1 MSTPDHPDV
10 TAPEGEWHRVHPLTP
25 YVRSWLLI
33 VALVWGVGNVFLDDV
48 LAAVVYGDPLD
59 VDFAG
64 TVQLVGLGLV
74 AAVLCGVLG
83 LVIGLG
89 VLSWWF
95 TRYQIT
101 ADHVRFRNGAIFR
114 TQRQARLDR
123 VQSIDIERKFLPR
136 IFGLASL
143 KFDVADGGTSAL
155 ELSYLRRD
163 KARELRHQL
172 LGAVREAA
180 PTGEA
185 PRGDTGPTL
194 GHDDAEASR
203 SVPAGPVN
211 GAHRPAP
218 WDNSPQAQELRA
230 RIAGSRSGRAAERD
244 SGRVVTAEAERSREV
259 RAAQRLGLLSDQ
271 DDADQQRR
279 VFTVPTSR
287 VLLSLLLSW
296 STVAAVFFAIVAVV
310 VVRLNPDSLRVLI
323 PSYLPV
329 VIIIV
334 SGLYNRLES
343 SWGFTLSE
351 VQVGVRVRSGL
362 LNERSSTI
370 PVGRVQALQVSKPML
385 WRVFDGHRVKVIT
398 AGKSGIEDMEG
409 LRSLVLPV
417 GSAQNVGQILHLV
430 LPFTEPPAALVRDG
444 LNGMDGDTNYTVSPR
459 RVRWLDPLTWRRTGF
474 AMDHAV
480 MALRWGRLN
489 RHVSVIPH
497 HKTQSL
503 GLQQGPIDRRFGVV
517 SIHAHMIAG
526 PVSTVIHHQDAH
538 RARELMSRQTDAA
551 RVARDRVNR
560 EVGSPRTVGG
570 HAVPELATV
579 PAAAEAQ
586 YRPQDREGIQ

>member
-1 MSTPDHPDV
+1 MGAARTNDPAGTNAVRPS
-10 TAPEGEWHRVHPLTP
+10 PEGQWLRVHPLTP

-33 VALVWGVGNVFLDDV
+33 VALVWGVGNIFLDDV

-64 TVQLVGLGLV
+64 TIQLVGIGLV
-74 AAVLCGVLG
+74 AAVLCGVVG

-101 ADHVRFRNGAIFR
+101 SEHVRFRNGAIFR

-123 VQSIDIERKFLPR
+123 VQGIDIERKLLPR

-143 KFDVADGGTSAL
+143 KFDVADGGSSAL

-172 LGAVREAA
+172 LSAVREASRSA
-180 PTGEA
+180 PATPVGSRDGHGYDAARPAFGGPA
-185 PRGDTGPTL
+185 PRV
-194 GHDDAEASR
+194 DA
-203 SVPAGPVN
+203 PA
-211 GAHRPAP
+211 PAP
-218 WDNSPQAQELRA
+218 WDHSPQARQYRA
-230 RIAGSRSGRAAERD
+230 QCADPHDNRGVSAAE
-244 SGRVVTAEAERSREV
+244 ERSREV
-259 RAAQRLGLLSDQ
+259 RAAARLGLLSDQ
-271 DDADQQRR
+271 DDQDQQRR

-296 STVAAVFFAIVAVV
+296 STVSAVFFAVVAVV
-310 VVRLNPDSLRVLI
+310 VWQWNPEALRVLI

-329 VIIIV
+329 VVMIV

-343 SWGFTLSE
+343 SWGFTLSQ

-370 PVGRVQALQVSKPML
+370 PVGRVQALQVCKPVL

-398 AGKSGIEDMEG
+398 AGKGGLDDLEG
-409 LRSLVLPV
+409 LHSLVLPV
-417 GSAQNVGQILHLV
+417 GTPENVADILELV
-430 LPFTEPPAALVRDG
+430 LPLAEPPTELVRDG
-444 LNGMDGDTNYTVSPR
+444 LNGIDGGANYITSPR
-459 RVRWLDPLTWRRTGF
+459 RARWLDPLTWRRTGF
-474 AMDHAV
+474 AMDDAV
-480 MALRWGRLN
+480 LSLRWGRLN
-489 RHVSVIPH
+489 RNVSVIPH

-503 GLQQGPIDRRFGVV
+503 GLQQGPIERRMRIA

-526 PVSTVIHHQDAH
+526 PVTTVVHHLDAQQ
-538 RARELMSRQTDAA
+538 ARDLMVRQTDAA
-551 RVARDRVNR
+551 RAARERTNQDNAQRSR
-560 EVGSPRTVGG
+560 E
-570 HAVPELATV
+570 E
-579 PAAAEAQ
+579 
-586 YRPQDREGIQ
+586 IQ

>member
-1 MSTPDHPDV
+1 MS
-10 TAPEGEWHRVHPLTP
+10 APGMDGQTSAAQNLDTNPQPAAEGEWHRVHPLTP

-48 LAAVVYGDPLD
+48 LAAIVYGDPLD

-74 AAVLCGVLG
+74 AAVLCGVVG

-101 ADHVRFRNGAIFR
+101 PDHVRFRNGAIFR

-123 VQSIDIERKFLPR
+123 VQGIDIERKFLPR

-143 KFDVADGGTSAL
+143 KFDVADGGSSAL

-172 LGAVREAA
+172 LGAVREASRSGA
-180 PTGEA
+180 TA
-185 PRGDTGPTL
+185 QDDARGDARDVH
-194 GHDDAEASR
+194 GHDDA
-203 SVPAGPVN
+203 AGSPSAATAPVAA
-211 GAHRPAP
+211 GHRPAP
-218 WDNSPQAQELRA
+218 WDHSPQAQEQRA
-230 RIAGSRSGRAAERD
+230 LLARYGVRSGL
-244 SGRVVTAEAERSREV
+244 TADEERSREI
-259 RAAQRLGLLSDQ
+259 RAAQRLGLLTDQ
-271 DDADQQRR
+271 DDQDQQRR

-296 STVAAVFFAIVAVV
+296 STISAVFFAIVAVV
-310 VVRLNPDSLRVLI
+310 VWRWNPEALRVLI

-329 VIIIV
+329 VIMIV

-343 SWGFTLSE
+343 SWGFTLSQ
-351 VQVGVRVRSGL
+351 VHVGVRVRSGL

-385 WRVFDGHRVKVIT
+385 WRVFDGHRVKVST
-398 AGKSGIEDMEG
+398 AGKGGIDDMEG

-417 GSAQNVGQILHLV
+417 GSPENVAEILELV
-430 LPFTEPPAALVRDG
+430 LPLAEPPTELVRDG
-444 LNGMDGDTNYTVSPR
+444 LNGIDGDQEYTISPR
-459 RVRWLDPLTWRRTGF
+459 RARWVDPLTWRRTGF
-474 AMDHAV
+474 AMDDAV
-480 MALRWGRLN
+480 LAMRWGRLN
-489 RHVSVIPH
+489 RNVSVIPH

-503 GLQQGPIDRRFGVV
+503 GLQQGPIDRRMRLA

-526 PVSTVIHHQDAH
+526 PVTTTIYHLDVQQSK
-538 RARELMSRQTDAA
+538 ELLARQTDLA
-551 RVARDRVNR
+551 RVARDRANHHELHRSR
-560 EVGSPRTVGG
+560 E
-570 HAVPELATV
+570 E
-579 PAAAEAQ
+579 
-586 YRPQDREGIQ
+586 IQ

>member
-1 MSTPDHPDV
+1 MSAPGMNDPQTSAPFDQEAPQP
-10 TAPEGEWHRVHPLTP
+10 APEGEWLRVHPLTP

-74 AAVLCGVLG
+74 AAVLCGVVG

-101 ADHVRFRNGAIFR
+101 PDHVRFRNGAIFR

-123 VQSIDIERKFLPR
+123 VQGIDIERKFLPR

-143 KFDVADGGTSAL
+143 KFDVADGGSTAL

-172 LGAVREAA
+172 LGAVREASGSG
-180 PTGEA
+180 TVTH
-185 PRGDTGPTL
+185 GDTKGL
-194 GHDDAEASR
+194 HGFDDAAGSR
-203 SVPAGPVN
+203 FGAPNPVAA
-211 GAHRPAP
+211 AHRPAP
-218 WDNSPQAQELRA
+218 WDHSPQAQEQRA
-230 RIAGSRSGRAAERD
+230 LLAQYGAGSSL
-244 SGRVVTAEAERSREV
+244 TADEERSREV
-259 RAAQRLGLLSDQ
+259 RAAQRLGLLTDQ
-271 DDADQQRR
+271 DDQDQQRR

-296 STVAAVFFAIVAVV
+296 STVSAVFFAVVAVV
-310 VVRLNPDSLRVLI
+310 VWRWNPEALRVLI

-329 VIIIV
+329 VIMIV

-343 SWGFTLSE
+343 SWGFTLSQ

-398 AGKSGIEDMEG
+398 AGKGGADDLEG

-417 GSAQNVGQILHLV
+417 GSPENVAEILELV
-430 LPFTEPPAALVRDG
+430 LPLAEPPTELVRDG
-444 LNGMDGDTNYTVSPR
+444 LNGIDGDQNYTISPR
-459 RVRWLDPLTWRRTGF
+459 RARWVDPLTWRRTGF
-474 AMDHAV
+474 AMDNAV
-480 MALRWGRLN
+480 LAMRWGRLN
-489 RHVSVIPH
+489 RNVSVIPH

-503 GLQQGPIDRRFGVV
+503 GLQQGPVDRRMKLA

-526 PVSTVIHHQDAH
+526 PVTTAIYHLDVRQS
-538 RARELMSRQTDAA
+538 RALLARQTGLA
-551 RVARDRVNR
+551 RAARDRVNQDSARHSR
-560 EVGSPRTVGG
+560 E
-570 HAVPELATV
+570 E
-579 PAAAEAQ
+579 
-586 YRPQDREGIQ
+586 IQ

>member
-1 MSTPDHPDV
+1 MSAPGMNDPQTSAPFDQEAPQP
-10 TAPEGEWHRVHPLTP
+10 APEGEWLRVHPLTP

-74 AAVLCGVLG
+74 AAVLCGVVG

-101 ADHVRFRNGAIFR
+101 PDHVRFRNGAIFR

-123 VQSIDIERKFLPR
+123 VQGIDIERKFLPR

-143 KFDVADGGTSAL
+143 KFDVADGGSTAL

-172 LGAVREAA
+172 LGAVREASGSG
-180 PTGEA
+180 TVTH
-185 PRGDTGPTL
+185 GDTKGL
-194 GHDDAEASR
+194 HGSDDA
-203 SVPAGPVN
+203 AGSPLGAPNPVAA
-211 GAHRPAP
+211 AHRPAP
-218 WDNSPQAQELRA
+218 WDYSPQAQEHRA
-230 RIAGSRSGRAAERD
+230 LLAQHGAGSSL
-244 SGRVVTAEAERSREV
+244 TADEERSREV
-259 RAAQRLGLLSDQ
+259 RAAQRLGLLTDQ
-271 DDADQQRR
+271 DDQDQQRR

-296 STVAAVFFAIVAVV
+296 STVSAVFFAVVAVV
-310 VVRLNPDSLRVLI
+310 VWRWNPEALRVLI

-329 VIIIV
+329 VIMIV

-343 SWGFTLSE
+343 SWGFTLSQ

-398 AGKSGIEDMEG
+398 AGKGGADDLEG

-417 GSAQNVGQILHLV
+417 GSPENVAEILELV
-430 LPFTEPPAALVRDG
+430 LPLAEPPNELVRDG
-444 LNGMDGDTNYTVSPR
+444 LNGIDGDQNYTISPR
-459 RVRWLDPLTWRRTGF
+459 RARWVDPLTWRRTGF
-474 AMDHAV
+474 AMDNAV
-480 MALRWGRLN
+480 LAMRWGRLN
-489 RHVSVIPH
+489 RNVSVIPH

-503 GLQQGPIDRRFGVV
+503 GLQQGPVDRRMKLA

-526 PVSTVIHHQDAH
+526 PVTTAIYHLDVRQS
-538 RARELMSRQTDAA
+538 RALLARQTGLA
-551 RVARDRVNR
+551 RAARDRVNQDSARHSR
-560 EVGSPRTVGG
+560 E
-570 HAVPELATV
+570 E
-579 PAAAEAQ
+579 
-586 YRPQDREGIQ
+586 IQ

>member
-1 MSTPDHPDV
+1 MSAPGMNDPQTSAPFDQEAPQP
-10 TAPEGEWHRVHPLTP
+10 APEGEWLRVHPLTP

-74 AAVLCGVLG
+74 AAVLCGVVG

-101 ADHVRFRNGAIFR
+101 PDHVRFRNGAIFR

-123 VQSIDIERKFLPR
+123 VQGIDIERKFLPR

-143 KFDVADGGTSAL
+143 KFDVADGGSTAL

-172 LGAVREAA
+172 LGAVREASGSG
-180 PTGEA
+180 TVTH
-185 PRGDTGPTL
+185 GDTKGL
-194 GHDDAEASR
+194 HGSDDA
-203 SVPAGPVN
+203 AGSPFGAPNPVAA
-211 GAHRPAP
+211 AHRPAP
-218 WDNSPQAQELRA
+218 WDYSPQAQEHRA
-230 RIAGSRSGRAAERD
+230 LLAQHGAGSSL
-244 SGRVVTAEAERSREV
+244 TADEERSREV
-259 RAAQRLGLLSDQ
+259 RAAQRLGLLTDQ
-271 DDADQQRR
+271 DDQDQQRR

-296 STVAAVFFAIVAVV
+296 STVSAVFFAVVAVV
-310 VVRLNPDSLRVLI
+310 VWQWNPEALRVLI

-329 VIIIV
+329 VIMIV

-343 SWGFTLSE
+343 SWGFTLSQ

-398 AGKSGIEDMEG
+398 AGKGGADDLEG

-417 GSAQNVGQILHLV
+417 GSPENVAEILELV
-430 LPFTEPPAALVRDG
+430 LPLAEPPTELVRDG
-444 LNGMDGDTNYTVSPR
+444 LNGIDGDQNYTISPR
-459 RVRWLDPLTWRRTGF
+459 RARWVDPLTWRRTGF
-474 AMDHAV
+474 AMDNAV
-480 MALRWGRLN
+480 LAMRWGRLN
-489 RHVSVIPH
+489 RNVSVIPH

-503 GLQQGPIDRRFGVV
+503 GLQQGPVDRRMKLA

-526 PVSTVIHHQDAH
+526 PVTTAIYHLDVQQS
-538 RARELMSRQTDAA
+538 RALLARQTGLA
-551 RVARDRVNR
+551 RVARDRVN
-560 EVGSPRTVGG
+560 
-570 HAVPELATV
+570 
-579 PAAAEAQ
+579 
-586 YRPQDREGIQ
+586 QDSAHHSRGEIQ

>member
-1 MSTPDHPDV
+1 MSASRTNDPAGADAVRPS
-10 TAPEGEWHRVHPLTP
+10 PGGQWLRVHPLTP

-33 VALVWGVGNVFLDDV
+33 VALVWGVGNIFLDDV

-64 TVQLVGLGLV
+64 TIQLVGIGLV
-74 AAVLCGVLG
+74 AAVLCGVVG

-101 ADHVRFRNGAIFR
+101 SEHVRFRNGAIFR

-123 VQSIDIERKFLPR
+123 VQGIDIERKLLPR

-143 KFDVADGGTSAL
+143 KFDVADGGSSAL

-172 LGAVREAA
+172 LSAVREASRSA
-180 PTGEA
+180 PATPGGS
-185 PRGDTGPTL
+185 RGSH
-194 GHDDAEASR
+194 GHDAARPPFGDPAPWGDA
-203 SVPAGPVN
+203 PA
-211 GAHRPAP
+211 PAP
-218 WDNSPQAQELRA
+218 WDHSPQARQDRA
-230 RIAGSRSGRAAERD
+230 QLAVQHDNRGLSAAE
-244 SGRVVTAEAERSREV
+244 ERSREV
-259 RAAQRLGLLSDQ
+259 RAAARLGLLSDQ
-271 DDADQQRR
+271 DDQDQQRR

-296 STVAAVFFAIVAVV
+296 STVSAVFFAVVAVV
-310 VVRLNPDSLRVLI
+310 VWQWNPEALRVLI

-329 VIIIV
+329 VVMIV

-343 SWGFTLSE
+343 SWGFTLSQ

-370 PVGRVQALQVSKPML
+370 PVGRVQALQVCKPVL

-398 AGKSGIEDMEG
+398 AGKGGLDDLEG
-409 LRSLVLPV
+409 LHSLVLPV
-417 GSAQNVGQILHLV
+417 GTPENVTDILELV
-430 LPFTEPPAALVRDG
+430 LPLTESPTELVRDG
-444 LNGMDGDTNYTVSPR
+444 LNGIDGDANYTTSPR
-459 RVRWLDPLTWRRTGF
+459 RARWLDPLTWRRTGF
-474 AMDHAV
+474 AMDDAV
-480 MALRWGRLN
+480 LSLRWGRLN
-489 RHVSVIPH
+489 RNVSVILH

-503 GLQQGPIDRRFGVV
+503 GLQQGPIERRLRIASV
-517 SIHAHMIAG
+517 HAHMIAG
-526 PVSTVIHHQDAH
+526 PVTTVVHHLDAH
-538 RARELMSRQTDAA
+538 QARDLMVRQTDAA
-551 RVARDRVNR
+551 RAARERTNHDNAQRSR
-560 EVGSPRTVGG
+560 E
-570 HAVPELATV
+570 E
-579 PAAAEAQ
+579 
-586 YRPQDREGIQ
+586 IQ

>member
-1 MSTPDHPDV
+1 MSAPGMNDPQTSAPFDQEAPQP
-10 TAPEGEWHRVHPLTP
+10 APEGEWLRVHPLTP

-74 AAVLCGVLG
+74 AAVLCGVVG

-101 ADHVRFRNGAIFR
+101 PDHVRFRNGAIFR

-123 VQSIDIERKFLPR
+123 VQGIDIERKFLPR

-143 KFDVADGGTSAL
+143 KFDVADGGSTAL

-172 LGAVREAA
+172 LGAVREASGSG
-180 PTGEA
+180 TVTH
-185 PRGDTGPTL
+185 GDTKGL
-194 GHDDAEASR
+194 HGFDDA
-203 SVPAGPVN
+203 AGSPFGAPNPVAA
-211 GAHRPAP
+211 AHRPAP
-218 WDNSPQAQELRA
+218 WDYSPQAQEHRSLLA
-230 RIAGSRSGRAAERD
+230 QHGAGSSL
-244 SGRVVTAEAERSREV
+244 TADEERSREV
-259 RAAQRLGLLSDQ
+259 RAAQRLGLLTDQ
-271 DDADQQRR
+271 DDQDQQRR

-296 STVAAVFFAIVAVV
+296 STVSAVFFAVVAVV
-310 VVRLNPDSLRVLI
+310 VWQWNPEALRVLI

-329 VIIIV
+329 VIMIV

-343 SWGFTLSE
+343 SWGFTLSQ

-398 AGKSGIEDMEG
+398 AGKGGADDLEG

-417 GSAQNVGQILHLV
+417 GSPENVAEILGLV
-430 LPFTEPPAALVRDG
+430 LPLAEPPTELVRDG
-444 LNGMDGDTNYTVSPR
+444 LNGIDGDQNYTISPR
-459 RVRWLDPLTWRRTGF
+459 RARWVDPLTWRRTGF
-474 AMDHAV
+474 AMDNAV
-480 MALRWGRLN
+480 LAMRWGRLN
-489 RHVSVIPH
+489 RNVSVIPH

-503 GLQQGPIDRRFGVV
+503 GLQQGPVDRRMKLA

-526 PVSTVIHHQDAH
+526 PVTTAIYHLDVRQS
-538 RARELMSRQTDAA
+538 RALLARQTGLA
-551 RVARDRVNR
+551 RAARDRVNQDSAHHSR
-560 EVGSPRTVGG
+560 E
-570 HAVPELATV
+570 E
-579 PAAAEAQ
+579 
-586 YRPQDREGIQ
+586 IQ

>member
-1 MSTPDHPDV
+1 MSAPGMNDPQTSTPLDQETPRP
-10 TAPEGEWHRVHPLTP
+10 APEGEWLRVHPLTP

-74 AAVLCGVLG
+74 AAVLCGVVG

-101 ADHVRFRNGAIFR
+101 PDHVRFRNGAIFR

-123 VQSIDIERKFLPR
+123 VQGIDIERKFLPR

-143 KFDVADGGTSAL
+143 KFDVADGGSTAL

-172 LGAVREAA
+172 LGAVREASRSG
-180 PTGEA
+180 TVTH
-185 PRGDTGPTL
+185 GDTEGL
-194 GHDDAEASR
+194 HGSDDAAGSR
-203 SVPAGPVN
+203 FGAPNPVAA
-211 GAHRPAP
+211 AHRPAP
-218 WDNSPQAQELRA
+218 WDHSPQAQEQRA
-230 RIAGSRSGRAAERD
+230 LLAQYGAGSSL
-244 SGRVVTAEAERSREV
+244 TADEERSREV
-259 RAAQRLGLLSDQ
+259 RAAQRLGLLTDQ
-271 DDADQQRR
+271 DDQDQQRR

-296 STVAAVFFAIVAVV
+296 STVSAVFFAVVAVV
-310 VVRLNPDSLRVLI
+310 VWRWNPEALRVLI

-329 VIIIV
+329 VIMIV

-343 SWGFTLSE
+343 SWGFTLSQ

-385 WRVFDGHRVKVIT
+385 WRVFDGHRVKVST
-398 AGKSGIEDMEG
+398 AGKGGADDLEG

-417 GSAQNVGQILHLV
+417 GSTENVADILELV
-430 LPFTEPPAALVRDG
+430 LPLADPPTELVRDG
-444 LNGMDGDTNYTVSPR
+444 LNGIDGDQNYTISPR
-459 RVRWLDPLTWRRTGF
+459 RARWVDPLTWRRTGF
-474 AMDHAV
+474 AMDNAV
-480 MALRWGRLN
+480 LAMRWGRLN
-489 RHVSVIPH
+489 RNVSVIPH

-503 GLQQGPIDRRFGVV
+503 GLQQGPVDRRMKLA

-526 PVSTVIHHQDAH
+526 PVTTAIYHLDVQQS
-538 RARELMSRQTDAA
+538 RALLARQTGLA
-551 RVARDRVNR
+551 RAARDRVN
-560 EVGSPRTVGG
+560 
-570 HAVPELATV
+570 
-579 PAAAEAQ
+579 
-586 YRPQDREGIQ
+586 QDSAHHSRGEIQ